1 MAEFNL
7 RPAVSDDF
15 PAIRSLINAVH
26 INPTGLDWRRFLV
39 AISLQHELLGCGQI
53 KPHADGSSELASIA
67 VDERARGIG
76 IARGIIMAL
85 LAREAIRPLYLMCRA
100 RLELFYNKF
109 EFRVIPSDE
118 MPPYFRRINQLARL
132 FNRDAGS
139 EDRLIVMRLD

>member
-1 MAEFNL
+1 MAEFSV
-7 RPAVSDDF
+7 RPAVREDS

-39 AISLQHELLGCGQI
+39 ASNQEELLGCGQI

-67 VDERARGIG
+67 VDERTRGKG
-76 IARGIIMAL
+76 IAREIILGL
-85 LAREAIRPLYLMCRA
+85 LERDTTRPLYLMCRA

-109 EFRVIPSDE
+109 EFRIITMVE
-118 MPPYFRRINQLARL
+118 MPPYFRRISHIAHL
-132 FNRDAGS
+132 FNRETVP

>member
-1 MAEFNL
+1 MAEFTL

-39 AISLQHELLGCGQI
+39 AISLQNELLGCGQI

-67 VDERARGIG
+67 VDERARGNG
-76 IARGIIMAL
+76 IARGIIAAL
-85 LAREAIRPLYLMCRA
+85 LAKEATRPLYLMCRA
-100 RLELFYNKF
+100 RLELFYLKF

-132 FNRDAGS
+132 FNRNAAS